1 MPKTINLELNIGY
14 TENNEAKLWFN
25 DKDLNFEILDNAYG
39 VVFNSA
45 EENGIQK
52 KKSTNHPIID

>member
-1 MPKTINLELNIGY
+1 MPKTINLELNIGFKE
-14 TENNEAKLWFN
+14 TDRSELWFD
-25 DKDLNFEILDNAYG
+25 DKDSNFEILDNAYG
-39 VVFNSA
+39 VIFESA